1 MKKGKHVLAVSIL
14 MILPVI
20 FIFYGLNFNRTW
32 FSGDP
37 EYAYLLNGINIADL
51 KMAGYTDH
59 PGTTVQIYSAMI
71 LSVSRFLNSSEKN
84 GLRHAVLKN
93 PDHYVELERKV
104 SVIINGIMIL
114 VLGVVSFFFLKNIW
128 LSLILQITP
137 FLSSNLL
144 EHAWTKVSPEPVLV
158 FTVAV
163 FIMAL
168 LAYYYSANRQ
178 YRFYPW
184 IFSLICGFGLA
195 TKMTFLPL
203 MIIPLILLEGRKQK
217 WIYLSAI
224 IPFFIFFT
232 IPVISQYP
240 HMVKWFLNMSIHTGN
255 YGQGDIGVI
264 SPLRYINDIVAILK
278 NNIALTVG
286 ILIAL
291 IPLSIL
297 FLKDNFRDRMKIHSE
312 LKFVAAVLTAQLL
325 GILMVAKHYNNNH
338 YLIPEISLIGL
349 LMVFVILCLG
359 NFFIEKRMWIFN
371 LLSAGVLC
379 VMITISLLNIP
390 YLVEADHGYIITNEE
405 YSLVMRRIEKEY
417 PGYVKTYY
425 YPTSI
430 NPYSALRLGSVYSK
444 QYNLPAL
451 RALYPEVIFYDTR
464 INAFQLWETELSVAD
479 LVREYGS
486 KILLIGGPM
495 TREEKEKVSKGGL
508 ALKQLY
514 FGRTQAVYEVNTAD
528 SVIFNSPVKANPL

>member
-37 EYAYLLNGINIADL
+37 EYAYLLNGINIASL
-51 KMAGYTDH
+51 EVVGHTDN

-71 LSVSRFLNSSEKN
+71 LGVSHFLDASKKN
-84 GLRHAVLKN
+84 ALRHVVLKN

-104 SVIINGIMIL
+104 SVIINGATIFM
-114 VLGVVSFFFLKNIW
+114 LGIVSFFFLKNIW
-128 LSLILQITP
+128 FSLILQITP

-144 EHAWTKVSPEPVLV
+144 EHAWTKVSPEPALV
-158 FTVAV
+158 FTIAV
-163 FIMAL
+163 FIMVL
-168 LAYYYSANRQ
+168 LAFYCSAHRQ
-178 YRFYPW
+178 NRFYPW
-184 IFSLICGFGLA
+184 IFALICGFGLA

-217 WIYLSAI
+217 RIYLSAL
-224 IPFFIFFT
+224 IPSFIFFT
-232 IPVISQYP
+232 IPAIPQYP
-240 HMVKWFLNMSIHTGN
+240 HMVKWFLKLSIHTGI
-255 YGQGDIGVI
+255 YGQGDLGVI
-264 SPLRYINDIVAILK
+264 SPLRYINDVGEILK

-286 ILIAL
+286 ILISLAL
-291 IPLSIL
+291 LFIPFI
-297 FLKDNFRDRMKIHSE
+297 KGNFRNRTKMHTE
-312 LKFVAAVLTAQLL
+312 MKFVTAVLTAQLF
-325 GILMVAKHYNNNH
+325 GILMVGKHYHSNH
-338 YLIPEISLIGL
+338 YLIPEISLSGL

-359 NFFIEKRMWIFN
+359 KFFIEKRVWIFN
-371 LLSAGVLC
+371 LLPAGILC
-379 VMITISLLNIP
+379 VLITISLLNIP
-390 YLVEADHGYIITNEE
+390 YLVEADHGYRITNEE

-430 NPYSALRLGSVYSK
+430 NPYSALRWGSVYSG

-464 INAFQLWETELSVAD
+464 IHAFQLWKTELSVEE
-479 LVREYGS
+479 LVCKYGS
-486 KILLIGGPM
+486 RILLIGGPM
-495 TREEKEKVSKGGL
+495 TEEEKEKVSKGGL
-508 ALKQLY
+508 ALKELY

-528 SVIFNSPVKANPL
+528 SVIFNSPAKANPL

>member
-1 MKKGKHVLAVSIL
+1 MRKGKHALAVSIL

-20 FIFYGLNFNRTW
+20 FILCGLNFNRTW

-51 KMAGYTDH
+51 KMVGHTDN
-59 PGTTVQIYSAMI
+59 PGTTVQIYSAVV
-71 LSVSRFLNSSEKN
+71 LSFSHFLNSSEKN

-104 SVIINGIMIL
+104 SVIINGTMIL

-144 EHAWTKVSPEPVLV
+144 EHAWTKVSPEPALV

-163 FIMAL
+163 FVIAL
-168 LAYYYSANRQ
+168 LAYYCSVNRQ
-178 YRFYPW
+178 CRFYPW
-184 IFSLICGFGLA
+184 IFALICGFGLA

-224 IPFFIFFT
+224 ILFFIFFT
-232 IPVISQYP
+232 IPAIPQYP
-240 HMVKWFLNMSIHTGN
+240 HMVKWFLNLSTHTGI

-264 SPLRYINDIVAILK
+264 SPLRYINDIGAILK

-286 ILIAL
+286 ILTTL
-291 IPLSIL
+291 TLLFIL
-297 FLKDNFRDRMKIHSE
+297 FLKGNFRNRMKMHSE
-312 LKFVAAVLTAQLL
+312 LKFAAAVLTAQLL
-325 GILMVAKHYNNNH
+325 GILMVAKHYHSNH

-359 NFFIEKRMWIFN
+359 NFFIEKRVWIFN

-379 VMITISLLNIP
+379 ILITISLFNIP
-390 YLVEADHGYIITNEE
+390 CLVEADHGYRITNEE

-430 NPYSALRLGSVYSK
+430 NPYSALRWGSVYSK

-451 RALYPEVIFYDTR
+451 CALYPDVIFYDTR
-464 INAFQLWETELSVAD
+464 INAFQLWETEFFAKD
-479 LVREYGS
+479 LVREYGR

-495 TREEKEKVSKGGL
+495 TSEEKEKVKKGGL
-508 ALKQLY
+508 ALKELY
-514 FGRTQAVYEVNTAD
+514 FGRTQAVYEVDTAN
-528 SVIFNSPVKANPL
+528 SVIFKGLIKANP